1 MRRFL
6 SFVAP
11 CVLSFVLAGCAGSTS
26 SPPAQVSITI
36 LPASASVAVGQTQ
49 QFTASVSGTSNTG
62 VTWAVNGT
70 IGGSSTVGTIS
81 SNGLYTAPNSPPNPT
96 TVTVTATSTAN
107 TSKSASASVTITSGG
122 TGPVTVSPNPASVEV
137 FQTQQF
143 TASINGQPSSAV
155 TWQVNGVT
163 GGNTTTGTISSGGLY
178 SAPHSIS
185 NTIVPAN
192 NAPVTVQIK
201 AISTANTSNTGT
213 ATVTLTV
220 PNQSAES
227 APNIELG
234 TSGGNANDSVTSGR
248 SITCCGGTLG
258 ALVASGSTQYI
269 LSADHVLARSGAA
282 SPGEPIIQPGLID
295 SGTCTSLGTTTV
307 GNLTLGSFNLQN
319 TSPPTVDAAIAQ
331 VVPNKVDSSGNILLL
346 GSTTDA
352 NGVPVPGAPNG
363 GSGEP
368 AGANIVG
375 VPIAKS
381 GRTTGQTCS
390 SVSSTNTTTSITYTT
405 NCDGS
410 GTKFTVIYNNQ
421 VMILSGDF
429 SGAGDSGSLIVI
441 QDNATPLALL
451 YGGSST
457 DTVGNPVSDVLN
469 FFASKGTTI
478 KFEIGRAHV

>member
-163 GGNTTTGTISSGGLY
+163 GGNTTTGTISTSGVYHAPNSVPTTSTSGGG
-178 SAPHSIS
+178 SVA
-185 NTIVPAN
+185 
-192 NAPVTVQIK
+192 APVTV
-201 AISTANTSNTGT
+201 TAVSQANSSSSGS
-213 ATVTLTV
+213 ATVTV
-220 PNQSAES
+220 FAPNQNAELI
-227 APNIELG
+227 PVKLG
-234 TSGGNANDSVTSGR
+234 TTGGNANDSSTSGR
-248 SITCCGGTLG
+248 TITCCGGTLG
-258 ALVASGSTQYI
+258 SLVSRGGNQYI
-269 LSADHVLARSGAA
+269 LSVNHVLARTDLAA
-282 SPGEPIIQPGLID
+282 VGENIIQPALID
-295 SGTCTSLGTTTV
+295 ANCSAAGTITV
-307 GNLTLGSFNLQN
+307 GHLSQFVNLEAN
-319 TSPPTVDAAIAQ
+319 PVADAAIAQ
-331 VVPNKVDSSGNILLL
+331 VVPLTVDSAGTILELGGTTSG
-346 GSTTDA
+346 GMPTD
-352 NGVPVPGAPNG
+352 GPPHQ
-363 GSGEP
+363 GSGIT
-368 AGANIVG
+368 GAQAVASPHNGLV
-375 VPIAKS
+375 AKS
-381 GRTTGQTCS
+381 GRTTGLTCS
-390 SVSSTNTTTSITYTT
+390 GIFSVSTSTSIQYQKGCGTGTTFTATY
-405 NCDGS
+405 S
-410 GTKFTVIYNNQ
+410 NQ
-421 VMILSGDF
+421 VAVTAGTGRRFNAEGEFRSPLRTQGTPPPVAPLSF
-429 SGAGDSGSLIVI
+429 PSPI
-441 QDNATPLALL
+441 
-451 YGGSST
+451 
-457 DTVGNPVSDVLN
+457 
-469 FFASKGTTI
+469 
-478 KFEIGRAHV
+478 